1 MFEQL
6 FDNLVKVTPNDFIDR
21 ECRGKIIA
29 VDKKGRSIFI
39 KFDEPV
45 ENYRT
50 KYLYAV
56 ASLRLSADSLD
67 SLLRKDQLVFS
78 ITWVPNDK
86 FDSANLFDLSWWRGG
101 AAAIADL
108 IITENQT
115 PERGY

>member
-1 MFEQL
+1 MFDQL
-6 FDNLVKVTPNDFIDR
+6 LDKVVKVTPNDFIDR
-21 ECRGKIIA
+21 EIKGEIIA
-29 VDKKGRSIFI
+29 VDKKGRSILV
-39 KFDEPV
+39 KFDEPI

-67 SLLRKDQLVFS
+67 SLLRKGQLGFS
-78 ITWVPNDK
+78 ITWVPNDE
-86 FDSANLFDLSWWRGG
+86 FDSANLFDLSWWRGS